1 MFFKRRQNELEGR
14 LTDYREKAALC
25 VTRFYESLQRYLLS
39 GDLDQLREDVT
50 LIHKAE
56 SQADDLRRDI
66 EVMMYS
72 KALFP
77 ESRGDVLGL
86 IETMDE
92 VPNQAETC
100 MRLIVNQYI
109 RIPESLHR
117 NIGRLVET
125 CTECVDAML
134 EATTKLF
141 SDFTNAALTIG
152 KIDELE
158 SEADG
163 IEGELLQAIFADD
176 ALSDL
181 DKVLLRDLVRSISH
195 IADRAEAVGDRVR
208 IIVAKRV
215 L

>member
-1 MFFKRRQNELEGR
+1 MFFKRRQHELEGR

-25 VTRFYESLQRYLLS
+25 VTRFYESLLRYLES
-39 GDLDQLREDVT
+39 GDLDQLREDVGH
-50 LIHKAE
+50 IHKAE

-86 IETMDE
+86 LEAMDE

-100 MRLIVNQYI
+100 IRTIVNQYI
-109 RIPESLHR
+109 EIPEMLHR
-117 NIGRLVET
+117 DLRRLVDT

-141 SDFTNAALTIG
+141 TDFANAAMTIG
-152 KIDELE
+152 KIDALE

-163 IEGELLQAIFADD
+163 IEGEILQKIFANEQ
-176 ALSDL
+176 LRDL
-181 DKVLLRDLVRSISH
+181 DKGLLRDLTRSISH

-215 L
+215 M